1 MTGRAAKN
9 PRRDIMTI
17 EYLKELPE
25 FRSLKG
31 ICFER
36 FYRNIALKLSC
47 EETITDEYAEQLCR
61 TGYIELD
68 NDESMEWKGV
78 MPAVFF
84 EPDSSMILWFLQC
97 TRKGKKSL
105 LASINSYIAQI
116 AMITR
121 GGINTYKRNGWDVHV
136 LYVYQ
141 LVNYNF
147 SQDVIPMAYKW
158 DFDIQPIIHDF
169 YVTYHKLSKDARFIL
184 NIGSFIHDIGVTI
197 AINDHERK
205 GIPLVERFYKELNI
219 SEECLKENAIDLKT
233 NEIIKIL
240 KVIVGYHQ
248 LVNQIA
254 AEVSDKVIFNKI
266 REIKILM
273 DSERLREFF
282 DKDFCEV
289 MYLLAAADVMAVDDS
304 LLSKVKFDEMT
315 ESFEYL
321 QSLTKGNEY
330 IRDIKKYG
338 IKRFKCLIN
347 DSLKD
352 IEDALLDQLIEDY
365 GIESRDI
372 WNFMYHIQGMSYG
385 VAAIKPLNSVEMAL
399 KFVGGLFLLVK
410 EYTNEYENVMI
421 NIKADFDNTYIR
433 RLLDQ
438 KKVKDISGK
447 MKYQVNKIN
456 GIVIIELDLK

>member
-1 MTGRAAKN
+1 
-9 PRRDIMTI
+9 MTI

-147 SQDVIPMAYKW
+147 SQDVIPMAC
-158 DFDIQPIIHDF
+158 
-169 YVTYHKLSKDARFIL
+169 
-184 NIGSFIHDIGVTI
+184 
-197 AINDHERK
+197 RK
-205 GIPLVERFYKELNI
+205 R
-219 SEECLKENAIDLKT
+219 
-233 NEIIKIL
+233 
-240 KVIVGYHQ
+240 
-248 LVNQIA
+248 
-254 AEVSDKVIFNKI
+254 
-266 REIKILM
+266 
-273 DSERLREFF
+273 
-282 DKDFCEV
+282 
-289 MYLLAAADVMAVDDS
+289 
-304 LLSKVKFDEMT
+304 
-315 ESFEYL
+315 
-321 QSLTKGNEY
+321 
-330 IRDIKKYG
+330 
-338 IKRFKCLIN
+338 
-347 DSLKD
+347 
-352 IEDALLDQLIEDY
+352 
-365 GIESRDI
+365 
-372 WNFMYHIQGMSYG
+372 
-385 VAAIKPLNSVEMAL
+385 
-399 KFVGGLFLLVK
+399 GL
-410 EYTNEYENVMI
+410 
-421 NIKADFDNTYIR
+421 
-433 RLLDQ
+433 
-438 KKVKDISGK
+438 
-447 MKYQVNKIN
+447 
-456 GIVIIELDLK
+456 